1 MIRMHEKETEKVEE
15 VVDSVKTDSV
25 TTDTLPKPVERRLS
39 PEEIRQQNKSG
50 EHINIQ
56 AAPSVRTP
64 NKIGPRR
71 RK

>member
-1 MIRMHEKETEKVEE
+1 MHAKELEEVEE
-15 VVDSVKTDSV
+15 VDSVKTDSV
-25 TTDTLPKPVERRLS
+25 TTDTLSKPTERRLS
-39 PEEIRQQNKSG
+39 PEELRQLNKSG

-71 RK
+71 RR